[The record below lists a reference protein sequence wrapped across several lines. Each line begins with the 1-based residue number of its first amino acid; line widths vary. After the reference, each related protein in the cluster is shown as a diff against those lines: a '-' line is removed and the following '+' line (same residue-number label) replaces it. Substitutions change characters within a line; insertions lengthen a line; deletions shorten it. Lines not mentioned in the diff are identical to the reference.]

1 MESYEFNSLTILLD
15 KEGSSAFSKVSYPI
29 RYGRFA
35 EIKTP
40 DHVFQ
45 YNLNGEIK
53 YVQGR
58 GRHWPHPAEWLKR
71 TMGNDWIYYSSGD
84 YKGVFEVMG
93 EYYFPCLSYSSNS
106 VFPEKPFENDPV
118 TSATTAWESV
128 IPELEELTPRSL
140 PVNLRDFLTRVAQ
153 NNTANLRNRAHRL
166 HRLLGRRVTVLP
178 PDTRHVDYD
187 VIPLMVADGCLYK
200 CGFCRVKSGQD
211 FLPRT
216 HQDILKQVQGLKA
229 FYGRDLKN
237 YNSLFLGEHDAL
249 RAGQDVIAFAVE
261 HAYRLLEFEKSYMK
275 GPSLFLFG
283 SADSLLDAK
292 ETLFE
297 RLSAFPLSTYINV
310 GLESGDP
317 TTLAALRKPIS
328 PEKVRHAFTRMLDI
342 NKTYGNIEV
351 TANFVFGSDL
361 PVGHLPALFEL
372 TQGRLNSLH
381 AKGTLYLSPLIG
393 VKSKKEGSKRE
404 ILRHFKEVKVQSPL
418 PTFLYLIQRL

>member
-1 MESYEFNSLTILLD
+1 MESYQFDNVTITLD
-15 KEGSSAFSKVSYPI
+15 KEGALSFSKVSYPI

-35 EIKTP
+35 EIKTS
-40 DHVFQ
+40 DYTFQ

-71 TMGNDWIYYSSGD
+71 TAGNDWIYYSSGD

-106 VFPEKPFENDPV
+106 VFSENPFENDTV
-118 TSATTAWESV
+118 SSATTVWEIL
-128 IPELEELTPRSL
+128 IPELEELASRPL
-140 PVNLRDFLTRVAQ
+140 PVSLQEFLTRVTQ
-153 NNTANLRNRAHRL
+153 NTAKTLSGRSHRL
-166 HRLLGRRVTVLP
+166 HRLLGRRITVLP

-187 VIPLMVADGCLYK
+187 VIPLIVADGCLYK
-200 CGFCRVKSGQD
+200 CGFCRVKSGQE

-216 HQDILKQVQGLKA
+216 YEDILKQIKRLKQ
-229 FYGRDLKN
+229 FYGRDIHN

-261 HAYRLLEFEKSYMK
+261 HAYRHFEFDTSCMK

-283 SADSLLDAK
+283 SADSLIDSK
-292 ETLFE
+292 ETLFHLLN
-297 RLSAFPLSTYINV
+297 RLPFSTYINV

-328 PEKVRHAFTRMLDI
+328 AEKVRHAFTRMLDV
-342 NKTYGNIEV
+342 NKTYENIEV
-351 TANFVFGSDL
+351 TANFVFGSEL
-361 PVGHLPALFEL
+361 PVGHLPSLFQL
-372 TQGRLNSLH
+372 TQGRLNPLST
-381 AKGTLYLSPLIG
+381 KGTIYLSPLIG
-393 VKSKKEGSKRE
+393 VKSKKEESKRK
-404 ILRHFKEVKVQSPL
+404 ILRRFKEVKAQSPL